1 MTSGTDEA
9 VAREAVEG
17 FYRAFEQKSVELLAK
32 VVTPDWQYIPEPRG
46 ATHGPGQMVQVFH
59 DIATAMPDMKVEILD
74 LLVHGNRIGVRAEI
88 NGTQTGELLGIDAS
102 SKHVKFA
109 IHSFH
114 QMRGN
119 LIEKT
124 WHLEDWLSLF
134 RQLGQVPKMLERP

>member
-1 MTSGTDEA
+1 MTSDSEEV
-9 VAREAVEG
+9 VAREAVDS

-46 ATHGPGQMVQVFH
+46 ATHGAGQMIQVFH
-59 DIATAMPDMKVEILD
+59 DIATALPDMKVEILD
-74 LLVHGNRIGVRAEI
+74 VLVHGNRIGVRAEI
-88 NGTQTGELLGIDAS
+88 SGTQTGELLGIDAS
-102 SKHVKFA
+102 SRHVKFA

-134 RQLGQVPKMLERP
+134 RQLGQLPKMLQRP